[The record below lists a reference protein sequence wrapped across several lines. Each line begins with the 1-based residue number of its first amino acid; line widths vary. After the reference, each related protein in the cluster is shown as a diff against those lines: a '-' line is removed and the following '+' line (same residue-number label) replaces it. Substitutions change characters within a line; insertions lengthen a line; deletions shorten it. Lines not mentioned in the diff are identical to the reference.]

1 MLWLGPSLLLSLFCT
16 FISAEVPTANV
27 LGDKLDD
34 SRLLYPRV
42 RIGDPGDGGSR
53 DPLEIDGLFEL
64 MPSCKD
70 RKNELDDLLKEIR
83 VLHTLL
89 ADAFLIAQ
97 NWDYDTE
104 IGRSIKTNIDRVS
117 QFLAGG
123 GLRGSGGVVPKLFC
137 SENDFQNQD
146 PSAVLKDKNGKE
158 VVASTDPKTGEI
170 KYVTVED
177 AFPIVEFGN
186 WFAHWVPALN
196 AYEFA
201 NRDDLCKEG
210 ETAARVSRK
219 SPPHGTEKTI
229 SKLQLGQTGRSALLC
244 PRAFVADPKK
254 THGFPSLA
262 GAVTNYP
269 TAGSEVPEHALERL
283 LPISATLYHELY
295 HLTDNGDTN
304 DMNYHVD
311 PIVEAVRGKRATDA
325 SRLKNA
331 WNPETYAYAA
341 MSLYIHDNAPA
352 GVEPVIYVANFP
364 KNVAMLATNK

>member
-1 MLWLGPSLLLSLFCT
+1 M
-16 FISAEVPTANV
+16 
-27 LGDKLDD
+27 
-34 SRLLYPRV
+34 
-42 RIGDPGDGGSR
+42 
-53 DPLEIDGLFEL
+53 
-64 MPSCKD
+64 
-70 RKNELDDLLKEIR
+70 
-83 VLHTLL
+83 
-89 ADAFLIAQ
+89 
-97 NWDYDTE
+97 
-104 IGRSIKTNIDRVS
+104 
-117 QFLAGG
+117 
-123 GLRGSGGVVPKLFC
+123 FC

-304 DMNYHVD
+304 DMNCECCMSCSHVQRCWSTLARPESIRGECGLTRILDHVD